1 MGANDAI
8 LFERWRKRGDAEAFA
23 EIVSRYSGMVY
34 ATCRRVLR
42 NPADAQDAAQECFI
56 ELMRA
61 RVEPSPTLGPW
72 LHTVAVR
79 RSLDRFKSARRRRQR
94 EMDHPQGQETV
105 QTEPETSE
113 LLALIDEAIA
123 ELPETLRGLVVGRF
137 LENRTH
143 VDLATADGI
152 SEATVR
158 YRLNK
163 GIERVRTFLK
173 RRGVS
178 VSASA
183 LAAVMGSELVESAPL
198 SLNAAL
204 GKLALGGALPS
215 MSPVVPAAA
224 KASVFKALTA
234 TKAGAF
240 LAVLVLVASVAGLM
254 YMTVNLSG
262 NDVAATLAKID
273 DQDAHNAAGQS
284 TTASHAD
291 TAVPL
296 HYAAAV
302 KPVMS
307 LHEDPIPPKASPA
320 KPQPKPCSI
329 SGFIYDDKGQGIPG
343 ARVSAATWYSGSDFR
358 SMRVWYGESDASG
371 QYNVSGVLLTSYEDC
386 GSFFQFADVSVS
398 AAGFRTDGKRV
409 DIKEG
414 EELTGVDFRLS
425 AGVNLNARL
434 LDRSG
439 QPVPGAAVVCR
450 SMDCRFAT
458 GSASGS
464 TNYHIASTDPDG
476 AFTMGFRDEGLAS
489 LLVVS
494 PDRGEC
500 FFPAIPIGEPES
512 IDLQMTEPASLSG
525 TITYADGM
533 PAADVS
539 ILLDARYAPDG
550 GSPDFAAHVDSSNA
564 SEISPAYARNAITR
578 QDGTYTFANIPAVPD
593 LVLQFNRDPSGEK
606 TVGVKLFVQDAGPV
620 EPGENKTWNCTLPSK
635 AETMTIQGR
644 VLGQPS
650 GKPVSSHVSY
660 QNRKTQASCCV
671 PIDPGSDGT
680 YELVL
685 STPGTYDVWARY
697 ASATFEDRRQ
707 ENGRAISW
715 EAGSTHTI
723 DFQLPDPFAMSIRVV
738 DASGEPVQGA
748 EVEGVVGPIYV
759 GDTKT
764 DADGRYGW
772 DGFAPGVEAHFTI
785 SKDGYLTTE
794 SQRITGESGAVYPE
808 ETIVLYAAD
817 GLEGVPLTP
826 DGTSPNTM
834 R

>member
-8 LFERWRKRGDAEAFA
+8 LFERWQKRGDAEAFA

-123 ELPETLRGLVVGRF
+123 ELAETLRGLVVGRF

-152 SEATVR
+152 SEATIR

-163 GIERVRTFLK
+163 GIEQVRTFLK

-183 LAAVMGSELVESAPL
+183 LAAVMGSELVEAAPL
-198 SLNAAL
+198 SMTAAL

-215 MSPVVPAAA
+215 ISPVVPAAA

-240 LAVLVLVASVAGLM
+240 LAALVLVASVAGLM
-254 YMTVNLSG
+254 YMAANLSG

-284 TTASHAD
+284 TTASRAD
-291 TAVPL
+291 AAVPL
-296 HYAAAV
+296 RYVAAV

-307 LHEDPIPPKASPA
+307 VHEAPIPPKASPA

-343 ARVSAATWYSGSDFR
+343 ARVSAATWYSGYDYR
-358 SMRVWYGESDASG
+358 SMRVWYGETDSSG
-371 QYNVSGVLLTSYEDC
+371 QYDVSGVLLTSYEDC

-398 AAGFRTDGKRV
+398 AAGFLTDGKRIT
-409 DIKEG
+409 IKEG
-414 EELTGVDFRLS
+414 EQLTGVDFKLP
-425 AGVNLNARL
+425 AGVSLNARL

-439 QPVPGAAVVCR
+439 QPIPAAAIVCR
-450 SMDCRFAT
+450 SMKT
-458 GSASGS
+458 LSASGS

-476 AFTMGFRDEGLAS
+476 AFTMGFHGEGIAS
-489 LLVVS
+489 LLAIS
-494 PDRGEC
+494 PEQGEC
-500 FFPAIPIGEPES
+500 FFPAVPIGEPEP
-512 IDLQMTEPASLSG
+512 IDLQMAELASLSG
-525 TITYADGM
+525 TVAYASGV
-533 PAADVS
+533 PAADVTVS
-539 ILLDARYAPDG
+539 LIARYAPDG
-550 GSPDFAAHVDSSNA
+550 GSPDFAAQVNSTSA
-564 SEISPAYARNAITR
+564 SEITMAYARTVTTK
-578 QDGTYTFANIPAVPD
+578 QDGIYTFASIPAVPD
-593 LVLQFNRDPSGEK
+593 VVLQFDRPPSGENA
-606 TVGVKLFVQDAGPV
+606 VGVRLFEQDAGPI
-620 EPGENKTWNCTLPSK
+620 EPGENKTWDCTLPSK

-650 GKPVSSHVSY
+650 GKPVSAAVSY
-660 QNRKTQASCCV
+660 QNRKTQSFAWA

-680 YELVL
+680 YELKL
-685 STPGTYDVWARY
+685 SSPGTYDVWARY
-697 ASATFEDRRQ
+697 ASANADDGRQ
-707 ENGRAISW
+707 ENGQSIPW
-715 EAGSTHTI
+715 EAGSTHTV

-738 DASGEPVQGA
+738 DAVGQPVQGA
-748 EVEGVVGPIYV
+748 EVEGVRGPIYIKS
-759 GDTKT
+759 TKS
-764 DADGRYGW
+764 DAYGRYGW
-772 DGFAPGVEAHFTI
+772 DGFAPGVEAHFVI

-794 SQRITGESGAVYPE
+794 SQWITGETGAVYPE
-808 ETIVLYAAD
+808 ETIVLYADD
-817 GLEGVPLTP
+817 GLEGLAVTP
-826 DGTSPNTM
+826 DGASPNTM